1 LSRTR
6 PALAVF
12 ALATLA
18 GVAFLVWRASA
29 DERTIA
35 FRIGALP
42 RGPAAVL
49 TPGGSVCQ
57 TPIDVQEDTDA
68 VSVPVGTSGKP
79 GTPLT
84 ISVHDPRGRLL
95 TQGRVNAGYADGSIQ
110 TARFR
115 RIRAGGTVSLCIR
128 NDGREPVYP
137 LGEDVVVDS
146 GIVQAGRK
154 STMDISLTF
163 LRPHRRSVLDLVPS
177 MFRHAAVFRFGWVG
191 AWTYW
196 ILAGLALLAVPL
208 LCAYALARAAR
219 EDAAEPTL
227 RSPTRE
233 RRPPAG
239 A

>member
-1 LSRTR
+1 LPER
-6 PALAVF
+6 PGARLALIVF
-12 ALATLA
+12 AVAAVA

-49 TPGGSVCQ
+49 APGGSVCQ
-57 TPIDVQEDTDA
+57 TPIDVQEETNA
-68 VSVPVGTSGKP
+68 VSVPIGTSGRP
-79 GTPLT
+79 GAPLT
-84 ISVHDPRGRLL
+84 ISVTDLRGRPLAR
-95 TQGRVNAGYADGSIQ
+95 GGVRRGYSDGSLQ

-115 RIRAGGTVSLCIR
+115 RIRPGGTVSLCIR

-137 LGEDVVVDS
+137 LGEDVVIDS

-163 LRPHRRSVLDLVPS
+163 LRPHRHSVLDLVPA

-196 ILAGLALLAVPL
+196 VLAALAVLAVPV

-219 EDAAEPTL
+219 EDDA
-227 RSPTRE
+227 
-233 RRPPAG
+233 
-239 A
+239 

>member
-1 LSRTR
+1 LLRAR

-12 ALATLA
+12 TLAMLA
-18 GVAFLVWRASA
+18 GVAVLVWRASA

-49 TPGGSVCQ
+49 GPGSSVCQ

-68 VSVPVGTSGKP
+68 VTVPVGTSGRP
-79 GTPLT
+79 GAPLT
-84 ISVHDPRGRLL
+84 VSVHDPRGRVL
-95 TQGRVNAGYADGSIQ
+95 TQGTVRAGYADGSTQ

-115 RIRAGGTVSLCIR
+115 RIRAGETVSLCIR

-137 LGEDVVVDS
+137 LGEDVVVDT
-146 GIVQAGRK
+146 GIVQDGRK
-154 STMDISLTF
+154 STMDVTLTF
-163 LRPHRRSVLDLVPS
+163 LRPRRRSALDLVPS

-196 ILAGLALLAVPL
+196 VLAALALIAVPV

-219 EDAAEPTL
+219 ED
-227 RSPTRE
+227 
-233 RRPPAG
+233 G
-239 A
+239 D